1 MKNAK
6 TLACALVCCLGL
18 GTAMSVANA
27 SEVKQNTVLKT
38 LQTKQTVKKA
48 RNDRLSSLVVSKRA
62 AQTLTSHDGNTVRLI
77 HSSLPSEQ
85 ATAQ

>member
-6 TLACALVCCLGL
+6 TLASALVCCLGV
-18 GTAMSVANA
+18 GAAMSVANA
-27 SEVKQNTVLKT
+27 SEVKQNSGFKT

-48 RNDRLSSLVVSKRA
+48 RNDRLSSLIVSKRVA
-62 AQTLTSHDGNTVRLI
+62 RTSVSHNATTVRLV

-85 ATAQ
+85 VTAQ